1 MDRNNQR
8 TVCLQREKRY
18 VEAVST
24 FSFRSPFI
32 AGQSRVGD
40 LQRLVRNYLDRYP
53 EWFGEIQPT
62 HGQLHRVYIR
72 GHFFRT
78 SCLQRDYLFDGK
90 FAGYYWR
97 AHGTEDWHGSIR
109 KRDNSAIIS
118 EKGTRLPFHA
128 SAPCFNGRPTL
139 SISAPTTDFIH
150 STPRQE
156 NVCLPTTNKIK
167 KVSMP
172 VIKIGRGEFGSGLIS
187 VE

>member
-1 MDRNNQR
+1 MTGSYGSEQPTD
-8 TVCLQREKRY
+8 CLSTTRKRY

-90 FAGYYWR
+90 FAGEYYGR

-128 SAPCFNGRPTL
+128 SAPCFNGRYQLFLSRLRRRTL
-139 SISAPTTDFIH
+139 YIQHHDRRMSAYRRRT
-150 STPRQE
+150 
-156 NVCLPTTNKIK
+156 K
-167 KVSMP
+167 
-172 VIKIGRGEFGSGLIS
+172 
-187 VE
+187 